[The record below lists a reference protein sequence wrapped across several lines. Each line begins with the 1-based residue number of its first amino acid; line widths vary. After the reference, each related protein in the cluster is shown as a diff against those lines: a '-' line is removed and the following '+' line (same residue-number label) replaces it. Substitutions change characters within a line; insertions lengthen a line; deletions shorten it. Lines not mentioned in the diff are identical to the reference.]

1 MSRPPSTDLGP
12 LLGADQLRCG
22 RQRPVLVDVTWRVGA
37 GEFWCVLGDNGSGK
51 STLVATVLG
60 LLPKLGGTVSPV
72 CGGDRRRLGY
82 VPQQQRFDVPLPITV
97 AEFVALGLDDRSS
110 RDQVAAAVCAALQV
124 LGIPALADA
133 VVQELSLGQQR
144 RVLVA
149 RALARR
155 PRLLVLDEPLA
166 NLDEASARQL
176 LGDLARLCRE
186 DGLSLVLVVHDRR
199 LAAEF
204 ASHVL
209 LVADGRAMAGPVAER
224 LAPVAH
230 GGRA

>member
-1 MSRPPSTDLGP
+1 MSRAPSTDLGP
-12 LLGADQLRCG
+12 LLGAEQLCCG
-22 RQRPVLVDVTWRVGA
+22 RRRPVLVDVTWRVAA
-37 GEFWCVLGDNGSGK
+37 GEFWCVLGDNGAGK

-60 LLPKLGGTVSPV
+60 LLPKLGGTVFPV
-72 CGGDRRRLGY
+72 AGGDRHRLGY

-97 AEFVALGLDDRSS
+97 AEFVALGLDDGLRRAVVASS
-110 RDQVAAAVCAALQV
+110 VHGALQS
-124 LGIPALADA
+124 LGIGALANS
-133 VVQELSLGQQR
+133 VVQELSIGQQR

-149 RALARR
+149 RALARQ

-199 LAAEF
+199 LAAAF
-204 ASHVL
+204 ASHVV
-209 LVADGRAMAGPVAER
+209 LVADGRVRVGPVAELLG
-224 LAPVAH
+224 LAVL
-230 GGRA
+230 GGC

>member
-1 MSRPPSTDLGP
+1 MIRALSIEPGP
-12 LLGADQLRCG
+12 LVGADQLRCG
-22 RQRPVLVDVTWRVGA
+22 RRSPVLVDVTWRVGV

-60 LLPKLGGTVSPV
+60 LLPKLGGIVWPV

-97 AEFVALGLDDRSS
+97 AEFVALGLDDRLS
-110 RDQVAAAVCAALQV
+110 RDECDRAVHGALQG
-124 LGIPALADA
+124 LGIGTLADA

-155 PRLLVLDEPLA
+155 PCLLVLDEPLA

-186 DGLSLVLVVHDRR
+186 DGLALVLVVHDRR
-199 LAAEF
+199 LAAAF
-204 ASHVL
+204 ASHVV
-209 LVADGRAMAGPVAER
+209 LVADGRATVGPVAE
-224 LAPVAH
+224 LLDAAAS

>member
-1 MSRPPSTDLGP
+1 MSQASSTDLGP
-12 LLGADQLRCG
+12 LVGAELLRCG
-22 RQRPVLVDVTWRVGA
+22 RHRPVLVDVTWRVGA
-37 GEFWCVLGDNGSGK
+37 GEFWCVLGDNGAGK
-51 STLVATVLG
+51 STLVATMLG
-60 LLPKLGGTVSPV
+60 LLPKLGGTVLPV

-97 AEFVALGLDDRSS
+97 AEFVALGLDDRLS
-110 RDQVAAAVCAALQV
+110 RDEAAGSVRSALQG
-124 LGIPALADA
+124 LGIDTLAGA

-149 RALARR
+149 RALARQ

-166 NLDEASARQL
+166 NLDEVSARQL

-186 DGLSLVLVVHDRR
+186 DGLALVLVVHDRR
-199 LAAEF
+199 LAVEF
-204 ASHVL
+204 ASHVV
-209 LVADGRAMAGPVAER
+209 LVAGGRAMVGSVAE
-224 LAPVAH
+224 LLGPAAP

>member
-1 MSRPPSTDLGP
+1 MTRSPSTDLGP
-12 LLGADQLRCG
+12 LVGAEQLCCG
-22 RQRPVLVDVTWRVGA
+22 RRRPVLVDVTWRVA
-37 GEFWCVLGDNGSGK
+37 VGEFWCVLGDNGSGK

-60 LLPKLGGTVSPV
+60 LLPKLGGSVLPV
-72 CGGDRRRLGY
+72 CGGDRRLLGY

-97 AEFVALGLDDRSS
+97 AEFVALGLDDRLS
-110 RDQVAAAVCAALQV
+110 RDEAVRYVRGALQG
-124 LGIPALADA
+124 LGIDALADA

-166 NLDEASARQL
+166 NLDEASARLL

-199 LAAEF
+199 LAARF
-204 ASHVL
+204 ASHVV
-209 LVADGRAMAGPVAER
+209 LVADGRVKVGPVAE
-224 LAPVAH
+224 LLDQPAP
-230 GGRA
+230 GGGS